1 MSPWLQLFIA
11 GLCEVAFAVGLKYAE
26 GFTRPVPSLAVAFFA
41 AISLWFLSAALRTI
55 PVGTGY
61 AVWTGI
67 GAVGT
72 VAVGMF
78 LFDEPRSA
86 LRLACIGLILAGI
99 VGLRLVGSD
108 GH

>member
-1 MSPWLQLFIA
+1 MNPWLLLLVA
-11 GLCEVAFAVGLKYAE
+11 GLCEVAFALGLKYAE
-26 GFTRPVPSLAVAFFA
+26 GFTRLVPSLAVAFFA
-41 AISLWFLSAALRTI
+41 AISLWFLSAALRSI

-72 VAVGMF
+72 VVVGML
-78 LFDEPRSA
+78 LFDEPRTP

-99 VGLRLVGSD
+99 LGLRLASGD